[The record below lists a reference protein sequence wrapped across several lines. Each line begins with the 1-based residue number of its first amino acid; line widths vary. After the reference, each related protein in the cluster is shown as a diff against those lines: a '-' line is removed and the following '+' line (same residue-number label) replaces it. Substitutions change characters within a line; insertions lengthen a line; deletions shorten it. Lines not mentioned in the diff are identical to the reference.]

1 MDQQHAP
8 RPAAHRRAPSPGR
21 RLRRRVLLGVSAV
34 AALALVGGGVA
45 VARTVVDLDT
55 GIHRSDIH
63 LPVAGASASS
73 SAVPQAEGES
83 NILVMGLDSRRDED
97 GNVLP
102 AATYQALHAG
112 DGSDGGYNTNVLM
125 LIHIPAGGGPAVGIS
140 IPRDDW
146 TTLPGAPDGNAEG
159 KIKQAY
165 GYELDQTLRHIVN
178 TEPGVSHD
186 DAYQQARS
194 AARQEE
200 ITTVSQF
207 LGGVPI
213 NHFIEVTMAAF
224 YDIAQAVQPIQV
236 CLNETTSD
244 TYSGADFHKGL
255 QSLDAAQA
263 LSFVRQRRDTS
274 GSGVELTDLDR
285 ERREQAFIVA
295 LAYKLRHEDVLTNF
309 PLVQHLIDTA
319 KQDIALDSGFDLLS
333 FAGDA
338 QRFAGGGITF
348 QTLPIVRY
356 GVEDGQDVNI
366 VDLAQVRS
374 TTAALIAAS
383 DHPAAAQSATPSTAA
398 TPSTGAAQGTAG
410 TGSAA
415 GQGAAGQGAAGQGA
429 GAAQG
434 APTTSGVPSTT
445 TTSAAQPLASGGI
458 PCVN

>member
-1 MDQQHAP
+1 MPDHSNTAA
-8 RPAAHRRAPSPGR
+8 RSARAAHRRGPSR
-21 RLRRRVLLGVSAV
+21 AQVLRRRAFTVVTAV

-63 LPVAGASASS
+63 LPVAGASSSS
-73 SAVPQAEGES
+73 SAVPQGQGES

-125 LIHIPAGGGPAVGIS
+125 LIHIPAGGGPAIGIS

-146 TTLPGAPDGNAEG
+146 TTLPGAPDGNATG

-224 YDIAQAVQPIQV
+224 YDIAQAVQPMPV

-244 TYSGADFHKGL
+244 TYSGADFHQGL
-255 QSLDAAQA
+255 QSLDASQA

-338 QRFAGGGITF
+338 QRFAGGDITF

-366 VDLAQVRS
+366 VDLAQIRS
-374 TTAALIAAS
+374 TTAALISAS
-383 DHPAAAQSATPSTAA
+383 DHPGTTASATPT
-398 TPSTGAAQGTAG
+398 TGGTAG
-410 TGSAA
+410 GGTTTGGTGASGTSAA
-415 GQGAAGQGAAGQGA
+415 KAPTGATNA
-429 GAAQG
+429 GASTAG
-434 APTTSGVPSTT
+434 STAPSTT